1 MYLISQQT
9 FSIIRTINF
18 IDQRT
23 RLCHLKLTDEIRA
36 RRLKLHR
43 AAIKG
48 DWAVAKGIYDEHKD
62 EIGVTI
68 TSRGDTA
75 LHIAAVANHIDFV
88 KELVKIMRAE
98 HLAQKNKAG
107 CTALS
112 YAAAAGMVELA
123 REMMKDNKNIAMV
136 PDRTGMLPIVRA
148 AAFGHRKMVV
158 YLYEQSKDLL
168 TDDDCVELL
177 VKLIEADLYGKH
189 SSLLFLCKLLFLL
202 I

>member
-1 MYLISQQT
+1 
-9 FSIIRTINF
+9 
-18 IDQRT
+18 
-23 RLCHLKLTDEIRA
+23 
-36 RRLKLHR
+36 
-43 AAIKG
+43 
-48 DWAVAKGIYDEHKD
+48 
-62 EIGVTI
+62 
-68 TSRGDTA
+68 
-75 LHIAAVANHIDFV
+75 
-88 KELVKIMRAE
+88 MRAE

-177 VKLIEADLYGKH
+177 VKLIEADLYAVALQLLRDRPQLATKRARNEETALHVLARKH
-189 SSLLFLCKLLFLL
+189 LPSSNENPRGTFQKYFDLGSKAVENMRALELAKFLWERFLSLSGRDISKLTAEPRPL
-202 I
+202 IFDAAKHGNAHFFINTYS

>member
-1 MYLISQQT
+1 
-9 FSIIRTINF
+9 
-18 IDQRT
+18 
-23 RLCHLKLTDEIRA
+23 
-36 RRLKLHR
+36 
-43 AAIKG
+43 
-48 DWAVAKGIYDEHKD
+48 
-62 EIGVTI
+62 
-68 TSRGDTA
+68 
-75 LHIAAVANHIDFV
+75 
-88 KELVKIMRAE
+88 MRAE

-177 VKLIEADLYGKH
+177 VKLIEADLYAVALQLLRDRPQLATKRARNEETALHVLARKH
-189 SSLLFLCKLLFLL
+189 LPSSNENPRGTFQKYFDLVSGSKAVENMRALELAKFLWERFLSLSGRDISKLTAEPRPL
-202 I
+202 IFDAAKHGNAHFFINTYS